1 MTASLSICIPI
12 YNFAKFIPETL
23 DSILGQDGGDEVQ
36 IVILDGASTDNT
48 AEIIAGYERKHPN
61 IKYVRQ
67 PQKGGIDRDMAK
79 SVEPATG
86 DYCWLFSGDDIVR
99 PGALRRVLSEIQSGH
114 DLYLCKHMEY
124 YFYHDSWTE
133 YPTVACEDGAVYE
146 LSVSR
151 SRRDYFS
158 KAVNTEAFFSF
169 IGGIIVK
176 RSTWNR
182 VPLNEEFVGSCW
194 GHVARFFELMP
205 GGLSIKVLSGALL
218 DRRPDNDSFAGGGM
232 VNRYRIAIDG
242 FHNIADRFFGHD
254 SIEAFHVRRVIKHEF
269 HPLAM
274 QLGKFMCFVNP
285 AGESRTLMDGL
296 MKKVYCDF
304 SFGNLRAKFAY
315 AMTTAERFR
324 RQQPELSAHHEKQR
338 LRNGKMDERH
348 AG

>member
-1 MTASLSICIPI
+1 MTASLSVCIPI

-23 DSILGQDGGDEVQ
+23 DSILGQDGGDEVEI
-36 IVILDGASTDNT
+36 IVLDGASTDNT
-48 AEIIAGYERKHPN
+48 ADILADYQRKHPN
-61 IKYVRQ
+61 INYVRQ

-86 DYCWLFSGDDIVR
+86 DYCWLFSGDDIMR
-99 PGALRRVLSEIQSGH
+99 PGALRRVLNEIQSGC

-133 YPTVACEDGAVYE
+133 YPTVACEDDAVFE
-146 LSVSR
+146 LSDAR

-194 GHVARFFELMP
+194 GHVARLFELMA

-218 DRRPDNDSFAGGGM
+218 DRRPDNDSFASGGM
-232 VNRYRIAIDG
+232 VNRYRLTIDG
-242 FHNIADRFFGHD
+242 LTNLADHFFGRN
-254 SIEAFHVRRVIKHEF
+254 SMEAFHIRRVLRGEYHIGAMLVGKYFCVRYPDLERKSVLDALVRRIYRDVSVHNLWTRMRYAVSS
-269 HPLAM
+269 P
-274 QLGKFMCFVNP
+274 
-285 AGESRTLMDGL
+285 SRIRRRYGVWCE
-296 MKKVYCDF
+296 KYEAV
-304 SFGNLRAKFAY
+304 LR
-315 AMTTAERFR
+315 ER
-324 RQQPELSAHHEKQR
+324 SNKDAT
-338 LRNGKMDERH
+338 
-348 AG
+348 

>member
-1 MTASLSICIPI
+1 MTASLSVCIPI

-23 DSILGQDGGDEVQ
+23 DSILGQDGGNEVEI
-36 IVILDGASTDNT
+36 IVLDGASTDNT
-48 AEIIAGYERKHPN
+48 AEILADYQRKHPN
-61 IKYVRQ
+61 INYVRQ

-86 DYCWLFSGDDIVR
+86 DYCWLFSGDDIMR
-99 PGALRRVLSEIQSGH
+99 PGALRRVLNEIQSGC

-133 YPTVACEDGAVYE
+133 YPTVACDDDAVFD
-146 LSVSR
+146 LSDPR

-169 IGGIIVK
+169 IGGIIVR

-194 GHVARFFELMP
+194 GHVARLFELMA

-218 DRRPDNDSFAGGGM
+218 DRRPDNDSFASGGM

-242 FHNIADRFFGHD
+242 FYNIVNRFFGHD
-254 SIEAFHVRRVIKHEF
+254 SVEAFHVRRVIRHEF

-285 AGESRTLMDGL
+285 AGEDRALMDSL
-296 MKKVYCDF
+296 MKKVYSDF
-304 SFGNLRAKFAY
+304 SFGSLRAKFAY
-315 AMTTAERFR
+315 MTMSPRRFR
-324 RQQPELSAHHEKQR
+324 RQHSQLCALHEQK
-338 LRNGKMDERH
+338 LREP
-348 AG
+348 

>member
-1 MTASLSICIPI
+1 MTASLSVCIPI

-23 DSILGQDGGDEVQ
+23 DSILGQDGGNEVEI
-36 IVILDGASTDNT
+36 IVLDGASTDDT
-48 AEIIAGYERKHPN
+48 AEILADYQRKHPN
-61 IKYVRQ
+61 INYVRQ

-86 DYCWLFSGDDIVR
+86 DYCWLFSGDDIMR
-99 PGALRRVLSEIQSGH
+99 PGALRRVLNEIQSGC

-133 YPTVACEDGAVYE
+133 YPTVACDDDAVFD
-146 LSVSR
+146 LSDPR

-169 IGGIIVK
+169 IGGIIVR

-194 GHVARFFELMP
+194 GHVARLFELMA
-205 GGLSIKVLSGALL
+205 GGLSIKVLCGALL
-218 DRRPDNDSFAGGGM
+218 DRRPDNDSFASGGM

-242 FHNIADRFFGHD
+242 FYNIVNRFFGHD
-254 SIEAFHVRRVIKHEF
+254 SVEAFHVRRVIRHEF

-285 AGESRTLMDGL
+285 AGEDRALMDSL
-296 MKKVYCDF
+296 MKKVYSDF
-304 SFGNLRAKFAY
+304 SFESLRAKFAY
-315 AMTTAERFR
+315 MTMSPRRFR
-324 RQQPELSAHHEKQR
+324 RQHSQLCALHEQK
-338 LRNGKMDERH
+338 LREP
-348 AG
+348 